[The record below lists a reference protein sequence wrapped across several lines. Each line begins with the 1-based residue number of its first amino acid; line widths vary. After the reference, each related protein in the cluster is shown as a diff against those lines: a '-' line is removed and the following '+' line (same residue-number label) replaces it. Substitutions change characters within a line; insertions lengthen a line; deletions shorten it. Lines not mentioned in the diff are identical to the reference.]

1 MGKTALIAGST
12 GLTGRLLLR
21 KLLADQAYEKVFSI
35 VRTNTDE
42 KNPKLVELIIDFNQF
57 PFSLQDIKQV
67 DDIFCCLGTTMK
79 KAGSKDEFR
88 KVDYEYP
95 FKLATWGR
103 EIHAK
108 HFLCISAMGANPSSG
123 LYYNK
128 VKGEMERDISLID
141 LPATTFFRP
150 SLLLGERVENR
161 VGERIAVSV
170 MKLFSFIFIGPIKNY
185 KAIDAEKVAEAM
197 MRAAHSP
204 PAGTDVLLSGEM
216 NK

>member
-21 KLLADQAYEKVFSI
+21 KFLVDQAYKKVFSI
-35 VRTNTDE
+35 VRTKTDE

-170 MKLFSFIFIGPIKNY
+170 MKLYWS
-185 KAIDAEKVAEAM
+185 D
-197 MRAAHSP
+197 
-204 PAGTDVLLSGEM
+204 
-216 NK
+216 